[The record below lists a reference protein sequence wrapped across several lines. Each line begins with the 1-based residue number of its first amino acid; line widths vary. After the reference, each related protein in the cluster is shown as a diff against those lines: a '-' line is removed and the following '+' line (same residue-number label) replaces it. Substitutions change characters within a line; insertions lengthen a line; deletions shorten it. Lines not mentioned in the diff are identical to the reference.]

1 VNIVCNHLDAAATLL
16 LEQHILR
23 LHVAVYNLV
32 LVERI
37 QAEQQ
42 RVREL
47 AHELQTEALEVV
59 LLDELVQIDA
69 EQFEGDAHVAAEGE
83 RVEHVDDV
91 HGVVL
96 VLLAQLTQ
104 DAYLLVRLT
113 VEALLVAHHLERH
126 VLVRLMIV
134 GLDHLAERA
143 LTDHAQHLVAIRHV
157 VVRHMN
163 VRALF
168 VVVLVVVGP
177 ADDARPFLRVRAD
190 EVDLLVVEDL
200 VMLVRGQLVHV
211 QLHHHLRR
219 DGRRLRFDADDAV
232 AAATAVSSTL
242 AAAPGAPA
250 PATAIGVAI
259 GTSVSHHRAARL
271 AVGLRVRVVT
281 GVVAHGPVIQALAF
295 PR

>member
-1 VNIVCNHLDAAATLL
+1 M
-16 LEQHILR
+16 R
-23 LHVAVYNLV
+23 K
-32 LVERI
+32 
-37 QAEQQ
+37 
-42 RVREL
+42 L

-104 DAYLLVRLT
+104 YTYLLVRLT
-113 VEALLVAHHLERH
+113 VEALLVTHHLERH

-143 LTDHAQHLVAIRHV
+143 LADHAQHLVAIRHV
-157 VVRHMN
+157 VVWHMD

-177 ADDARPFLRVRAD
+177 ADDARPFLRIRAD
-190 EVDLLVVEDL
+190 EVDLLVIEDL
-200 VMLVRGQLVHV
+200 VMLVRRQFVHV

-219 DGRRLRFDADDAV
+219 DGRRLWLDADDAV
-232 AAATAVSSTL
+232 ASATAVSTAAL
-242 AAAPGAPA
+242 APAAGAPA
-250 PATAIGVAI
+250 SATAIRVAI
-259 GTSVSHHRAARL
+259 GTAVPHHRAARL